1 MADKTTDRPC
11 WFILAAFLLTLTT
24 KGPLQMHHAS
34 GTLYI
39 VSAPS
44 GAGKTSLV
52 KALLDQVDS
61 LHVSISHTTRPQRP
75 GEIDG
80 VNYHFTERSQFLDQV
95 KRGDFLEH
103 AEVFGNLYGTALSSV
118 EQALARGLD
127 LILEIDWQGAQ
138 QVRNTLPSARSIFIL
153 PPSRETLRER
163 LNQRG
168 QDSKEVIDARMD
180 QATEE
185 IRHYDEYDYVII
197 NDDFN
202 TALDDLKAILR
213 AARLQQHSQRERQL
227 PLISALLSD

>member
-1 MADKTTDRPC
+1 
-11 WFILAAFLLTLTT
+11 
-24 KGPLQMHHAS
+24 MHHAS

-61 LHVSISHTTRPQRP
+61 LHVSVSHTTRSQRP

-80 VNYHFTERSQFLDQV
+80 VNYHFTERERFLAQV
-95 KRGDFLEH
+95 EQGDFLEH
-103 AEVFGNLYGTALSSV
+103 AEVFGNLYGTAQSTV
-118 EQALARGLD
+118 EKTLAEGVD

-138 QVRNTLPSARSIFIL
+138 QVRKKLPNACSIFIL
-153 PPSRETLRER
+153 PPSREALRER
-163 LNQRG
+163 LDQRG
-168 QDSKEVIDARMD
+168 QDAAEVIDQRMA

-185 IRHYDEYDYVII
+185 MRRFSEYDYVVI

-202 TALDDLKAILR
+202 TALDDLQAILR
-213 AARLQQHSQRERQL
+213 AGRLQLAGQQIRHASL
-227 PLISALLSD
+227 LGALLLD